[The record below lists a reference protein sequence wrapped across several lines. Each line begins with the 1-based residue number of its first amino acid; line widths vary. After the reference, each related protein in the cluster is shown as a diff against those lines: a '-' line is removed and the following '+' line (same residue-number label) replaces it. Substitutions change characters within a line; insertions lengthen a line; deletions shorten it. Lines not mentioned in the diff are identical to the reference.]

1 MADTGQ
7 QGGPPD
13 NLEFQGQHGGGVVA
27 RSEDN
32 FQAPGEQVA
41 SYGPNEPYNR
51 NATNVAPGENPPS
64 TTPSTGPTVDGAEK
78 TAFEQGMSSDSSMMT
93 DTWLINKAH
102 ELYTYSTDYLDANI
116 TNTWERNIAHFHNE
130 HAPGTVYRR
139 KDFRRSSVFR
149 PKTRANVKQS
159 EAALA
164 NAAFSTLSL
173 VSVTAHD
180 ERDPKQKLSAAI
192 NQEILQYR
200 LEHTIPWFMT
210 VLGAWQDA
218 KVYGVCITHQH
229 WRYREDTDVV
239 PAFDAQGKLI
249 IDTDPETG
257 EDVPMGEDR
266 TIVREDKPASD
277 NVAPENFRFDPM
289 CDWRDPANTSP
300 YLVYMMPI
308 YAGEALEMMEMIDN
322 KTGHPVWKKYTLAD
336 ILGTRRQ
343 DYDRTR
349 QAREGRERIDPADEQ
364 HGNEFT
370 TLWAHMNI
378 LKVNGTDY
386 VYWTM
391 GTELL
396 LTTPIPLMDAYPWL
410 EEGER
415 PFRVGFS
422 NVETHR
428 NYPSGDVEQ
437 SAGLQTEINAVANQ
451 RLDNVKLVLN
461 KRYFVRRGSQVDL
474 DALIRNVP
482 GGGVMMNDPERD
494 VEVVNTPDVT
504 GSSYQEQDRL
514 SMEFDDLVGNFSPG
528 QAQNQNQSVG
538 GLSMIGS
545 SANAVQDLSMKVFI
559 ETWMEPTLKQL
570 VRLEQMYET
579 DLVLLALARDKAQA
593 FERYGVTE
601 VNDDLLTQSLTV
613 RVNVGMGNTDPMR
626 RVERLVFGV
635 DKAMAIPGMAQR
647 VKAPEIADE
656 VFGSLGYKDSSRFF
670 MNDEEFEAYQAEN
683 PPQPPLEHQEKMREL
698 DIREQD
704 NQMRD
709 SREREKIERGMD
721 TELQRMR
728 QNYENTLEQLAQRD
742 AADRRRSDDQRQAK
756 AADTLLKTREMN
768 IKQATGSGI

>member
-1 MADTGQ
+1 MASNGTQNRPG
-7 QGGPPD
+7 D
-13 NLEFQGQHGGGVVA
+13 NKEFQGDVQRG
-27 RSEDN
+27 EDN
-32 FQAPGEQVA
+32 FQAPGSQPAPMSPTTV
-41 SYGPNEPYNR
+41 YNR
-51 NATNVAPGENPPS
+51 DANAVPVGENPPS
-64 TTPSTGPTVDGAEK
+64 TTPMTGGNPNTAEQTEFEEGAPTD
-78 TAFEQGMSSDSSMMT
+78 SDIFS
-93 DTWLINKAH
+93 DAWLVNKAH

-116 TNTWERNIAHFHNE
+116 TNTWERNLAHFHNE

-139 KDFRRSSVFR
+139 RDFRRSSVFR

-173 VSVTAHD
+173 VSITAQD
-180 ERDPKQKLSAAI
+180 ERSQKQKLSAAV
-192 NQEILQYR
+192 NQELLQYR
-200 LEHTIPWFMT
+200 LENTIPWFLT
-210 VLGAWQDA
+210 VLGAWQDC

-239 PAFDAQGKLI
+239 PAFDDQGKLI
-249 IDTDPETG
+249 IETG
-257 EDVPMGEDR
+257 PDGQDIPMGEQV
-266 TIVREDKPASD
+266 TIVREDKPACD

-289 CDWRDPANTSP
+289 CDWRDPANSSP
-300 YLVYMMPI
+300 YIVYMMPI
-308 YAGEALEMMEMIDN
+308 YAGEALEMMEMVDP
-322 KTGHPVWKKYTLAD
+322 KTGKTTWRKYNLAD

-378 LKVNGTDY
+378 VRVNGTDY

-391 GTELL
+391 GTELV
-396 LTTPIPLMDAYPWL
+396 LTDPVPLREEYPWL

-415 PFRVGFS
+415 PFRVGFAT
-422 NVETHR
+422 VETHR
-428 NYPSGDVEQ
+428 NYPSSDTEQ

-482 GGGVMMNDPERD
+482 GGGVMMNDPDRD

-545 SANAVQDLSMKVFI
+545 SANAVQDLSIKTFI
-559 ETWMEPTLKQL
+559 ETWMEPTLRQL
-570 VRLEQMYET
+570 TRLEQMYET
-579 DLVLLALARDKAQA
+579 DTVLLALARDRSQA
-593 FERYGVTE
+593 FERYGVSQLT
-601 VNDDLLTQSLTV
+601 DDLLTQSLTV

-635 DKAMAIPGMAQR
+635 ARAMEIPGMAAR
-647 VKAPEIADE
+647 VKDTEIADE
-656 VFGSLGYKDSSRFF
+656 IFGSLGYKDSTRFF
-670 MNDEEFEAYQAEN
+670 RSDAEQEAYVQEN

-709 SREREKIERGMD
+709 DRERLKIDRGVQ
-721 TELQRMR
+721 TELERMR
-728 QNYENTLEQLAQRD
+728 QGYENILEQLAQKD
-742 AADRRRSDDQRQAK
+742 AADRRRSQDQRDLK
-756 AADTLLKTREMN
+756 AADLASQTA
-768 IKQATGSGI
+768 QANADAVRAEPGPA